1 MKEMVVPVQVILTV
15 SSSSESK
22 IFDSE
27 NNSSFKKFVLDTISW
42 TCFVFLYCSLR
53 FDAAFVLQFELLNSI
68 ENTEIQEVR
77 ETFNRNCKAF

>member
-27 NNSSFKKFVLDTISW
+27 NNSSFKKFVLDTIS
-42 TCFVFLYCSLR
+42 
-53 FDAAFVLQFELLNSI
+53 
-68 ENTEIQEVR
+68 
-77 ETFNRNCKAF
+77 